1 MAYLTIADAFILT
14 GSFSLKAPHTDPHSL
29 DHGELKESSSL
40 LRQLFLCSIHP
51 TFFLGSFLW
60 SKVGWPASLCGSVL
74 RGSSPFKLW
83 VLHLSSLCFLSPI
96 MLHAEDRTPSC
107 MLKRQGVRTRSE
119 SLLSGDLLPPPP
131 SQHYRE
137 LSAGSEGAGG
147 SSKSHS

>member
-1 MAYLTIADAFILT
+1 
-14 GSFSLKAPHTDPHSL
+14 
-29 DHGELKESSSL
+29 
-40 LRQLFLCSIHP
+40 
-51 TFFLGSFLW
+51 
-60 SKVGWPASLCGSVL
+60 
-74 RGSSPFKLW
+74 
-83 VLHLSSLCFLSPI
+83 